1 MNFMRYEKVLTAL
14 ENLSFRGMDFGV
26 ERTRAMLDALGKP
39 DGRMRIIHVA
49 GTNGKGSVAEY
60 LTQILVA
67 AGKRTGTFTSPEVYD
82 YFGQFRID
90 GKKIN
95 LNLFCDAAEA
105 VLKIAGDAT
114 RFEAE
119 TATAL
124 YAFYL
129 AGCEYAVVECGSGG
143 TYDATNAVL
152 RKKLALITS
161 ISLEHTSVLGKTL
174 DSIRAHK
181 AGIIKDGCEALIS
194 GCNTRE
200 TIEYFENLGAT
211 VAGKCEFVPV
221 FGEEQTY
228 NAGLAAE
235 AAKRLGI
242 EETAIYE
249 GIKNTKPDGRME
261 TVEADGKTYIL
272 DGAHNPQ
279 SFNPLVNYLSEYA
292 KAEETSIIFGCL
304 SDKDINANVRSLA
317 GLAKEIIAVE
327 CESPRAMKLG
337 NIFKACKTYFGN
349 ASAAASVSNALE
361 KASGKTVAV
370 CGSFTLLKEAKNW
383 IEKRL

>member
-1 MNFMRYEKVLTAL
+1 MNFMRYEKLLNAL
-14 ENLSFRGMDFGV
+14 ENLSLRGMDFGV
-26 ERTRAMLDALGKP
+26 ERTRAILDALGKP
-39 DGRMRIIHVA
+39 DGRMRIIHIA

-60 LTQILVA
+60 ITQILIA
-67 AGKRTGTFTSPEVYD
+67 AGKRVGTFTSPAVYD
-82 YFGQFRID
+82 YFEQFRID
-90 GKKIN
+90 GKNIN
-95 LNLFCDAAEA
+95 LNLFCDAAES
-105 VLKIAGDAT
+105 VLKSADDAT

-129 AGCEYAVVECGSGG
+129 AGCEYAVIECGLGG

-161 ISLEHTSVLGKTL
+161 ISLEHTSVLGKTIE
-174 DSIRAHK
+174 SIRGHK
-181 AGIIKDGCEALIS
+181 AGIIKNGCEALIS
-194 GCNTRE
+194 GCNTQE
-200 TIEYFENLGAT
+200 TLEYFEKLGAT
-211 VAGKCEFVPV
+211 VAGKYDSAPM
-221 FGEEQTY
+221 FGEEQAY

-242 EETAIYE
+242 SEAAIYE
-249 GIKNTKPDGRME
+249 GIKNTKPGGRLE
-261 TVEADGKTYIL
+261 VIKADAATYIL

-279 SFNPLVNYLSEYA
+279 SFNPLVTYLKKHAS
-292 KAEETSIIFGCL
+292 AEETSIIFGCL
-304 SDKDINANVRSLA
+304 NDKDINSNIGALS

-337 NIFKACKTYFGN
+337 KIFTACKTYFSN
-349 ASAAASVSNALE
+349 ATAAASVSNALE

-383 IEKRL
+383 IEKR